1 MKFQKPTD
9 QPQAAPH
16 MEMQEWTLLLA
27 PVSSAL
33 GVLGARVSTEDCG
46 T

>member
-16 MEMQEWTLLLA
+16 MEMQEGTLLLA

-33 GVLGARVSTEDCG
+33 RVLGARVSTEDCG